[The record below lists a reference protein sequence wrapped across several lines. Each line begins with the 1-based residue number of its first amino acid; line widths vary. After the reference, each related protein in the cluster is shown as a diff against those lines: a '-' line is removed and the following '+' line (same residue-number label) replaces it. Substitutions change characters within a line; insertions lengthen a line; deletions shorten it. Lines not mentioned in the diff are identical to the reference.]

1 MQKKERK
8 KKAVVT
14 RKWKKG
20 KLRGTQTSVQQ
31 TCHSQPPL
39 EPEDWQRG
47 YVTSDAQKSKIAARR
62 SEGSER
68 ACKTLN
74 TLMAC
79 GCPYTL
85 VSLQWELGVQNT
97 KFKCETP
104 NILPRGRV
112 FLLARQW
119 CKCQRVDVFKVDS
132 FSLVGGTL
140 GLALVFPPTTDGCYQ
155 SHTEYLFRVCELA
168 STSRVASLVSLGSRL
183 PKLPFPFS

>member
-1 MQKKERK
+1 MKKRQAEGYTNIRTTNMSLPTPIR
-8 KKAVVT
+8 A
-14 RKWKKG
+14 
-20 KLRGTQTSVQQ
+20 RGLAKRI
-31 TCHSQPPL
+31 CY
-39 EPEDWQRG
+39 QRN
-47 YVTSDAQKSKIAARR
+47 AQKSKIAARR

-104 NILPRGRV
+104 NILPRGGV

-132 FSLVGGTL
+132 FSLVSGTL

-183 PKLPFPFS
+183 HKLPFPFS